1 MKLIEAINHPSMKCN
16 EFLQFGHI
24 ISNKLILNYT
34 DAKNC
39 QHIDEKKTRT
49 YIPEKWVK
57 KQLIE

>member
-39 QHIDEKKTRT
+39 QHIDEKKQELTFQRN
-49 YIPEKWVK
+49 EWKDK
-57 KQLIE
+57 